1 MRRHVRNACIPAVA
15 TAAAVALAAGMV
27 SPAVAQPDPKGA
39 AGTRAQAQDRETRQL
54 TLVTGD
60 RVTVD
65 AQGKPVAFRPAKGRE
80 HIPVQRMSDQG
91 HTLVIPADAHRLIVS
106 GKLDRRLF
114 DVTELSRPENLR
126 AQRDGLKLI
135 VGYRGK
141 QAATAKAQ
149 VRDAGGTEVGRS
161 LRSLNAESVTT
172 PTTDAPEIWKALTE
186 RRAGGDRVTTAAG
199 IDRVWLDGVRKAS
212 LDKSVPQIGAPA
224 AWKAGFT
231 GKGVKIAVLDTG
243 TDSTHPDL
251 KGQILAEKNF
261 SAAKDTKD
269 RVGHGTHVAS
279 IAAGTGAKSGGKLK
293 GVAPDAKLL
302 SGKVLDDEGYG
313 DDSGIL
319 AGMEWAVAQG
329 ADIVNL
335 SLGGPDSPEVDP
347 LEAAVDKLSAEKGVL
362 FAIAAGNEGDG
373 AGTVGSPG
381 SADAALTVGAV
392 DDKDLLADFSSRGPR
407 IGDGAIKP
415 DVTAP
420 GVDTTAAIPP
430 GSLIAQE
437 VGEKP
442 AGYATISGTSMAT
455 PHVAGAAALLKQQHP
470 DWKYGELKGALTA
483 STKPGA
489 YNPFQQGSGRIQVDR
504 AIAQSVVAEP
514 VSVSFGVQR
523 WPHTDDVPVGKKV
536 TYRNLGTTD
545 VTLDLKVTG
554 TGPTGK
560 PAPAGFFTLGADKVT
575 VPAGGT
581 AEATLTADTRIGG
594 TADGTYSAYVVAT
607 GGGQT
612 VRTAAAVEREVESY
626 DLTVKH
632 LDRKGLPAAYADSTL
647 YGFNDQV
654 GGSFLS
660 PQVVNGTA
668 KIRVPKGTYSVSSSV
683 YGHPED
689 FSKGVDWIAQ
699 PKIAVTKS
707 TSLTFDARKAKPV
720 KITLPATGT
729 KAELF
734 SPDYTVAT
742 RADMVSFGWVMDST
756 AGFRTLH
763 VGPQIT
769 DGSLAQHWTGTWT
782 KGASTEFDIAVGG
795 TVKKLATGY
804 ERKFTTAQLAK
815 VKIAMG
821 AAAPKKKGS
830 VSAVGFLPTSGG
842 GWSTS
847 VEQKLPGTRTL
858 YLSTADKVSWGLEF
872 SQLGPVDQDG
882 WPTYEAGYEIS
893 DEATFKAG
901 KTYSKSVN
909 TGVFQ
914 PLVNKDFGVAR
925 EGNEIFGIL
934 PLLADGAGN
943 AGGME
948 HSSAKTVLYRNGKK
962 VGENNDPLSGEGSF
976 KVPAGSA
983 AYKLSTSVK
992 HSAKISPLSTR
1003 VDASWTF
1010 SSKKTAFTML
1020 PVSTVRF
1027 TPAIGTDGRAKAGKT
1042 VSVPVKVHGAAAG
1055 KNLKSLKTYVSYNG
1069 GKTWKKV
1076 TVKKGKIT
1084 VKNPAKNKAISF
1096 SAKVTDKKG
1105 NTSSVKI
1112 YSAYLGK

>member
-1 MRRHVRNACIPAVA
+1 
-15 TAAAVALAAGMV
+15 
-27 SPAVAQPDPKGA
+27 
-39 AGTRAQAQDRETRQL
+39 
-54 TLVTGD
+54 
-60 RVTVD
+60 
-65 AQGKPVAFRPAKGRE
+65 
-80 HIPVQRMSDQG
+80 
-91 HTLVIPADAHRLIVS
+91 
-106 GKLDRRLF
+106 
-114 DVTELSRPENLR
+114 
-126 AQRDGLKLI
+126 
-135 VGYRGK
+135 
-141 QAATAKAQ
+141 
-149 VRDAGGTEVGRS
+149 
-161 LRSLNAESVTT
+161 
-172 PTTDAPEIWKALTE
+172 
-186 RRAGGDRVTTAAG
+186 
-199 IDRVWLDGVRKAS
+199 
-212 LDKSVPQIGAPA
+212 
-224 AWKAGFT
+224 
-231 GKGVKIAVLDTG
+231 
-243 TDSTHPDL
+243 
-251 KGQILAEKNF
+251 
-261 SAAKDTKD
+261 
-269 RVGHGTHVAS
+269 
-279 IAAGTGAKSGGKLK
+279 
-293 GVAPDAKLL
+293 
-302 SGKVLDDEGYG
+302 
-313 DDSGIL
+313 
-319 AGMEWAVAQG
+319 
-329 ADIVNL
+329 
-335 SLGGPDSPEVDP
+335 
-347 LEAAVDKLSAEKGVL
+347 
-362 FAIAAGNEGDG
+362 
-373 AGTVGSPG
+373 
-381 SADAALTVGAV
+381 
-392 DDKDLLADFSSRGPR
+392 
-407 IGDGAIKP
+407 
-415 DVTAP
+415 
-420 GVDTTAAIPP
+420 
-430 GSLIAQE
+430 
-437 VGEKP
+437 
-442 AGYATISGTSMAT
+442 
-455 PHVAGAAALLKQQHP
+455 
-470 DWKYGELKGALTA
+470 KGALTA

-742 RADMVSFGWVMDST
+742 KADMVSFGWVMDST

-795 TVKKLATGY
+795 TVKKLAIGY

>member
-1 MRRHVRNACIPAVA
+1 
-15 TAAAVALAAGMV
+15 MV
-27 SPAVAQPDPKGA
+27 SPAVAQPDPRGA
-39 AGTRAQAQDRETRQL
+39 AGTRAQAQDREVRQL

-65 AQGKPVAFRPAKGRE
+65 AEGKPVAFRPAKGRE
-80 HIPVQRMSDQG
+80 HIPVQRMSDKG
-91 HTLVIPADAHRLIVS
+91 HTLVIPADAHRLILS

-114 DVTELSRPENLR
+114 DITELSRPANLR
-126 AQRDGLKLI
+126 SQRDGLKLI

-161 LRSLNAESVTT
+161 LKSLNAESVTT

-186 RRAGGDRVTTAAG
+186 RRAGGAQVTTAAG

-261 SAAKDTKD
+261 SEAKDTKD

-279 IAAGTGAKSGGKLK
+279 IAAGTGAKSGGKFK

-313 DDSGIL
+313 EDSGIL

-335 SLGGPDSPEVDP
+335 SLGGPDTPEVDP
-347 LEAAVDKLSAEKGVL
+347 LEKAVDKLSAEKGVL
-362 FAIAAGNEGDG
+362 FAIAAGNEGDE

-392 DDKDLLADFSSRGPR
+392 DDKDKLAYFSSRGPR

-420 GVDTTAAIPP
+420 GVDTTAAIPS
-430 GSLIAQE
+430 GSLIAQD

-470 DWKYGELKGALTA
+470 GWKYAELKGALTA

-504 AIAQSVVAEP
+504 AIAQNVVAEP
-514 VSVSFGVQR
+514 VSVSFGVQQ
-523 WPHTDDVPVGKKV
+523 WPHTDDVPVSKKV

-594 TADGTYSAYVVAT
+594 TADGTYSAYLVAT

-626 DLTVKH
+626 NLTVKH
-632 LDRKGLPAAYADSTL
+632 LDRKGLPAAYAESTL
-647 YGFNDQV
+647 YGFNDKV

-668 KIRVPKGTYSVSSSV
+668 KIRVPKGTYVVNSTV

-689 FSKGVDWIAQ
+689 FTKGADWIAQ
-699 PKIAVTKS
+699 PKVSVTKN

-720 KITLPATGT
+720 KITLPVTGT
-729 KAELF
+729 KTQLF
-734 SPDYTVAT
+734 SPDYSVETK
-742 RADMVSFGWVMDST
+742 ADGVTFGWLMDT
-756 AGFRTLH
+756 TTNFRTLH

-769 DGSLAQHWTGTWT
+769 DGSLSQHWSGTWT
-782 KGASTEFDIAVGG
+782 KGASTEYDIAVGG

-804 ERKFTTAQLAK
+804 ERKFTAAQLAK
-815 VKIAMG
+815 VKISMG

-830 VSAVGFLPTSGG
+830 ISATGFLPTSGSA
-842 GWSTS
+842 WSAA

-858 YLSTADKVSWGLEF
+858 YLSTADKVRWGLEF

-882 WPTYEAGYEIS
+882 WPTYEAGYQIS
-893 DEATFKAG
+893 DGAAFKAG
-901 KTYSKSVN
+901 KTYNKSVN
-909 TGVFQ
+909 TGVFG
-914 PLVNKDFGVAR
+914 PLVSEGYGVAR
-925 EGNEIFGIL
+925 EGNEIFGML

-943 AGGME
+943 AGGIE
-948 HSSAKTVLYRNGKK
+948 FTSAKTVLYRNGKK
-962 VGENNDPLSGEGSF
+962 IGQNKDPLSGGEGF

-983 AYKLSTSVK
+983 SYKLTTTVK
-992 HSAKISPLSTR
+992 HSAKVNPLSTQ

-1027 TPAIGTDGRAKAGKT
+1027 TPAVGADGRAKAGKT

-1076 TVKKGKIT
+1076 TVKKGKIS

-1112 YSAYLGK
+1112 YNAYLGK